1 MGLLERFRESK
12 FSKMIQKIFGKKHA
26 KIGIYG
32 PPNVGKT
39 TLANRI
45 LRDWTG
51 DIMGS
56 VSEVP
61 HETRRAKWKN
71 NIRIDNGGSSL
82 TMDLVDTP
90 GIATKIDYKEFM
102 NMYGMTKDDS
112 RVRAK
117 EATEG
122 VIEAIRWLDDIDGVV
137 LVMDA
142 TQDPF
147 TQVNVTIIGN
157 LEARNLPILIAAN
170 KIDAENASPAT
181 LKSAF
186 PQHPVIPISA
196 LTGYNTENLYTMMVK
211 EFGKKRHK
219 TEEVKTMAK
228 KDSGIAFN
236 LISRQKLEHLSS
248 SEKLNYILNEV
259 KEGRIL
265 VLEHGL
271 TPTEQTQLIEHT
283 MKEINHD
290 TFIGIEIG
298 GYENEKVGF
307 FQRVFGVAKK
317 PRMTVI
323 GPAHLLRMV
332 HKDNDMIETTIIPG
346 KGAS

>member
-1 MGLLERFRESK
+1 MGLFRKGTLS
-12 FSKMIQKIFGKKHA
+12 SILQRSFGKKHA

-71 NIRIDNGGSSL
+71 NVKVENGNSSL
-82 TMDLVDTP
+82 LLDIVDTP
-90 GIATKIDYKEFM
+90 GISTKVDFKEFM
-102 NMYGMTKDDS
+102 NTWGLNRDEAK
-112 RVRAK
+112 RRAK

-122 VIEAIRWLDDIDGVV
+122 VIESIKWLEDIDGVL
-137 LVMDA
+137 LVMDS

-157 LEARNLPILIAAN
+157 LEARNLPVLIAAN
-170 KIDAENASPAT
+170 KIDMEESSPAT

-196 LTGYNTENLYTMMVK
+196 LTGYNADNLYSTMVSH
-211 EFGKKRHK
+211 FSKKRHK
-219 TEEVKTMAK
+219 K
-228 KDSGIAFN
+228 
-236 LISRQKLEHLSS
+236 R
-248 SEKLNYILNEV
+248 
-259 KEGRIL
+259 R
-265 VLEHGL
+265 
-271 TPTEQTQLIEHT
+271 
-283 MKEINHD
+283 
-290 TFIGIEIG
+290 
-298 GYENEKVGF
+298 
-307 FQRVFGVAKK
+307 
-317 PRMTVI
+317 
-323 GPAHLLRMV
+323 
-332 HKDNDMIETTIIPG
+332 
-346 KGAS
+346 